1 MEEEYNEIKES
12 YTDFLKEVKRV
23 IEKLLAD
30 NKIPVAFNI
39 YGRLKK
45 LDSIQEKNN
54 SNRFKIKKTITELN
68 DLVGLRIVLL
78 FPEYK
83 DQVTDLLLQE
93 FNTVVEYKKE
103 SPIVDKFGYS
113 STHLIL
119 EVKEDWLKTPDF
131 KYHQNKKIEVQ
142 IRTLSEHIWAET
154 SHSLSYKREENIPQV
169 IRRDLYR
176 LSALLEV
183 VDDKLQNIK
192 NDVLK
197 HFEQT
202 ENSPFEQILK
212 MDLNPETF
220 RRVMKESSNG
230 NYNVDDNYNREISSK
245 IEHDYNILT
254 TIALHEIITNK
265 IVLDNYSDEKFLHQV
280 FEILDHYK
288 AEIDKKQEQK
298 EKEQEET

>member
-1 MEEEYNEIKES
+1 MEEEYAKIQES
-12 YTDFLKEVKRV
+12 YADFLKEVKRV
-23 IEKLLAD
+23 IEKLLID
-30 NKIPVAFNI
+30 HNIPIAFNI

-45 LDSIQEKNN
+45 LDSIQEKD
-54 SNRFKIKKTITELN
+54 SSKRFKIKKTITELN

-83 DQVTDLLLQE
+83 DQVTNLLLQE
-93 FNTVVEYKKE
+93 FNPAVEYKKE

-119 EVKEDWLKTPDF
+119 EVKEDWIRTPDF

-192 NDVLK
+192 NDVVK

-220 RRVMKESSNG
+220 RRIMKESSND
-230 NYNVDDNYNREISSK
+230 NYNVNDNFNRELSSK
-245 IEHDYNILT
+245 VEHDYNILT
-254 TIALHEIITNK
+254 TRALHELIYNK
-265 IVLDNYSDEKFLHQV
+265 FILDDYSDEKFISKV
-280 FEILDHYK
+280 FDILDHYK
-288 AEIDKKQEQK
+288 AEIDKKQEK
-298 EKEQEET
+298 KEQEEI

>member
-1 MEEEYNEIKES
+1 MEEEYSKIQES
-12 YTDFLKEVKRV
+12 YADFLKEVKRV
-23 IEKLLAD
+23 VEKLLID
-30 NKIPVAFNI
+30 HNIPIAFNI

-45 LDSIQEKNN
+45 LVSIEEKHT
-54 SNRFKIKKTITELN
+54 SKRFRIKQTITELN

-83 DQVTDLLLQE
+83 DQVTNLLLEE
-93 FNTVVEYKKE
+93 FNPVVEYKKE

-119 EVKEDWLKTPDF
+119 EVKEEWLKTPDF
-131 KYHQNKKIEVQ
+131 KYHQNKKIEIQ

-154 SHSLSYKREENIPQV
+154 SHSLSYKREENIPQI

-192 NDVLK
+192 NDVNK
-197 HFEQT
+197 YFERIET
-202 ENSPFEQILK
+202 STFEEILK

-220 RRVMKESSNG
+220 RRVMKECSNG
-230 NYNVDDNYNREISSK
+230 NYNLEDNQNRELSFK

-254 TIALHEIITNK
+254 TSALYELVSDK
-265 IVLDNYSDEKFLHQV
+265 I
-280 FEILDHYK
+280 ILDDYTDEIFIDNVFLLLNQYK
-288 AEIDKKQEQK
+288 AEIDEKQK
-298 EKEQEET
+298 EVE